1 MSDPLVFD
9 AVALG
14 VLRRRTIAP
23 FETGEQVGDPGF
35 SLTVR
40 AAEVVVALGDENSG
54 VGSLGA
60 VILGMVQPPLG
71 SCRVFG
77 VDLNTLPRRERLNY
91 RRRIGYLPVGDGLLH
106 NLTLRD
112 NVRLPLRFGSE
123 LGAAEIEQRTDAV
136 LDRLRLQRFG
146 GLRPA
151 DANEEERRRAAL
163 GRALAFD
170 PALLVLE
177 EPFAGLTDQ
186 VSVELM
192 AVARGDNGMVRGQRT
207 VFISG
212 QSLPSLLHPEV
223 DRAIHVVRGQALENQ
238 E

>member
-9 AVALG
+9 KVALG
-14 VLRRRTIAP
+14 VLRRRTVAP

-35 SLTVR
+35 TLTVH
-40 AAEVVVALGDENSG
+40 AAEVVVALGDESSG
-54 VGSLGA
+54 VGTLGS
-60 VILGMVQPPLG
+60 VILGLVQPPLG

-77 VDLNTLPRRERLNY
+77 VDLSTLSRRDRLNY

-112 NVRLPLRFGSE
+112 NVRLPLRFGSD
-123 LGAAEIEQRTDAV
+123 LGVEEIENRTDTL
-136 LDRLRLQRFG
+136 LDRLKLRRFG

-186 VSVELM
+186 AAVELM
-192 AVARGDNGMVRGQRT
+192 AVARGDTGMVRGQRT

-223 DRAIHVVRGQALENQ
+223 DRAIHVVRGQALERP